1 MKNILLTGATGRVGA
16 SFFEYARD
24 KYHFRLAARRI
35 DRMENPGEHET
46 IPLDAS
52 DLDACQ
58 AACQGMDAVV
68 HLAADP
74 SPAADFY
81 GSLLDNNIKGA
92 YNIFR
97 AAADQGCQRVVYA
110 SSIQIIEGYP
120 LDVQAGSEMPVKPVN
135 MYGACKAF
143 GEATA
148 HYFAAVEKLSSLVVR
163 IGNYQGNSDSMEAD
177 GRRLSAWISERDMN
191 QLIERCIEAP
201 ADLKFG
207 IFQAVSDNRFKRMD
221 ITSAREKVGYA
232 PQDDSFVFFDA
243 GIQNGERWYKEY
255 PRPRE

>member
-1 MKNILLTGATGRVGA
+1 MKHILLTGATGRIGA
-16 SFFEYARD
+16 SFFESAKDR
-24 KYHFRLAARRI
+24 YHFRLAARRI
-35 DRMENPGEHET
+35 ERLQNPGEHET
-46 IPLDAS
+46 MRLDVAN
-52 DLDACQ
+52 LGACQ
-58 AACQGMDAVV
+58 SACQGMDVVV

-74 SPAADFY
+74 SPSADFY
-81 GSLLDNNIKGA
+81 GSLLDNNLKGA

-97 AAADQGCQRVVYA
+97 AAADQGCRRVVYA

-120 LDVQAGSEMPVKPVN
+120 LDVQARPDMPVRPVN

-191 QLIERCIEAP
+191 QLFSRCVEAP
-201 ADLKFG
+201 PDLMFG
-207 IFQAVSDNRFKRMD
+207 IFQGVSDNRFKRMD
-221 ITSAREKVGYA
+221 ITADRELLGYA
-232 PQDDSFVFFDA
+232 PQDDSFRFFA
-243 GIQNGERWYKEY
+243 TGIQYRDRWYEEA
-255 PRPRE
+255 PRTRE

>member
-1 MKNILLTGATGRVGA
+1 MKRILLTGATGRVGA

-24 KYHFRLAARRI
+24 KYHFRVAARRI
-35 DRMENPGEHET
+35 DRLADPGEHET
-46 IPLDAS
+46 FTLDAA

-58 AACQGMDAVV
+58 EACRGMDAVV

-97 AAADQGCQRVVYA
+97 AAVDQGCQRVVYA
-110 SSIQIIEGYP
+110 SSIQLIEGYP
-120 LDVQAGSEMPVKPVN
+120 LDVQARPEMPVKPVN

-163 IGNYQGNSDSMEAD
+163 IGNYQGNSDSMVAD

-191 QLIERCIEAP
+191 QLIEGCIEAP
-201 ADLKFG
+201 PELMFG
-207 IFQAVSDNRFKRMD
+207 IYQAVSDNRFKRMD
-221 ITSAREKVGYA
+221 ITSAREEVGYK
-232 PQDDSFVFFDA
+232 PQDDSFVFFGA
-243 GIQNGERWYKEY
+243 GIHNGERWYREY
-255 PRPRE
+255 PRPKK